1 MWRKIR
7 GSRPGLSIC
16 HPSGVFSVV
25 HRPHVV
31 LDDSIIAAG
40 SKNET
45 RRKAI
50 ALRFAAEGARVVIND
65 LSEGAVESVHGAVK
79 KARGKALEAPGDVT
93 SRKQMEP
100 IFERVAAKWG
110 GIDILVFAAGVRVD
124 ATIQNLS
131 AEQWDEVMQVHL
143 KGSFVC
149 SQLAQKHMVQQGHG
163 RMVLVGSPIP
173 AGLGSPGQ
181 ANYCTANAGLV
192 GLTTS
197 LAIELG
203 PHDITVN
210 CIAPDFIDT
219 KMTREAARRDG
230 LFMDDFKRAVL
241 AKIPLRR
248 LGSADD
254 VAAVA
259 LFLASDE
266 AGYVSGQVINV
277 RGGP

>member
-1 MWRKIR
+1 
-7 GSRPGLSIC
+7 
-16 HPSGVFSVV
+16 
-25 HRPHVV
+25 
-31 LDDSIIAAG
+31 
-40 SKNET
+40 
-45 RRKAI
+45 
-50 ALRFAAEGARVVIND
+50 
-65 LSEGAVESVHGAVK
+65 
-79 KARGKALEAPGDVT
+79 
-93 SRKQMEP
+93 
-100 IFERVAAKWG
+100 
-110 GIDILVFAAGVRVD
+110 
-124 ATIQNLS
+124 
-131 AEQWDEVMQVHL
+131 
-143 KGSFVC
+143 
-149 SQLAQKHMVQQGHG
+149 
-163 RMVLVGSPIP
+163 MVLVGSPIP

>member
-1 MWRKIR
+1 MRLEGKVAVIT
-7 GSRPGLSIC
+7 G
-16 HPSGVFSVV
+16 
-25 HRPHVV
+25 
-31 LDDSIIAAG
+31 AAG
-40 SKNET
+40 DIG
-45 RRKAI
+45 RAI

-65 LSEGAVESVHGAVK
+65 LSEGAVESVCKAVK
-79 KARGKALEAPGDVT
+79 AARGKALEAPGDVT
-93 SRKQMEP
+93 SREQMEA
-100 IFERVAAKWG
+100 IFERAAAKWG

-149 SQLAQKHMVQQGHG
+149 SQLAQNHMVRQRHG
-163 RMVLVGSPIP
+163 RIVMVGSPIP
-173 AGLGSPGQ
+173 AGLASPGQ

-241 AKIPLRR
+241 ATIPLRR

>member
-1 MWRKIR
+1 MRLEGKVAVIT
-7 GSRPGLSIC
+7 G
-16 HPSGVFSVV
+16 
-25 HRPHVV
+25 
-31 LDDSIIAAG
+31 AAG
-40 SKNET
+40 DIG
-45 RRKAI
+45 RAI
-50 ALRFAAEGARVVIND
+50 ALGFAAEGARVVIND
-65 LSEGAVESVHGAVK
+65 LSEGAVESVCGAVK

-93 SRKQMEP
+93 NREQMEP
-100 IFERVAAKWG
+100 VFDRVAAKWG

-131 AEQWDEVMQVHL
+131 DEQWDEVMQVHL

-149 SQLAQKHMVQQGHG
+149 SQLAQKHMVEQGHG
-163 RMVLVGSPIP
+163 RIVLVGSPVP
-173 AGLGSPGQ
+173 AGLGRPGQ

-210 CIAPDFIDT
+210 CVAPDFIET

-259 LFLASDE
+259 RFLASDE
-266 AGYVSGQVINV
+266 AAYVSGQLINV

>member
-1 MWRKIR
+1 
-7 GSRPGLSIC
+7 
-16 HPSGVFSVV
+16 
-25 HRPHVV
+25 
-31 LDDSIIAAG
+31 
-40 SKNET
+40 
-45 RRKAI
+45 
-50 ALRFAAEGARVVIND
+50 
-65 LSEGAVESVHGAVK
+65 
-79 KARGKALEAPGDVT
+79 
-93 SRKQMEP
+93 
-100 IFERVAAKWG
+100 
-110 GIDILVFAAGVRVD
+110 
-124 ATIQNLS
+124 
-131 AEQWDEVMQVHL
+131 
-143 KGSFVC
+143 
-149 SQLAQKHMVQQGHG
+149 
-163 RMVLVGSPIP
+163 
-173 AGLGSPGQ
+173 
-181 ANYCTANAGLV
+181 
-192 GLTTS
+192 LTTS

>member
-1 MWRKIR
+1 M
-7 GSRPGLSIC
+7 
-16 HPSGVFSVV
+16 V
-25 HRPHVV
+25 
-31 LDDSIIAAG
+31 
-40 SKNET
+40 
-45 RRKAI
+45 
-50 ALRFAAEGARVVIND
+50 ND
-65 LSEGAVESVHGAVK
+65 LSEGAVESVCEAVKAAKRQGARGAWRRRPHGADGADLR
-79 KARGKALEAPGDVT
+79 ARRRQVGRDRHPGL
-93 SRKQMEP
+93 SN
-100 IFERVAAKWG
+100 
-110 GIDILVFAAGVRVD
+110 AGVRVD
-124 ATIQNLS
+124 SPIQSLS
-131 AEQWDEVMQVHL
+131 EEQWDEVIRVHL

-149 SQLAQKHMVQQGHG
+149 SQLAQKHMVSQGHG
-163 RMVLVGSPIP
+163 RIVIVGSPIP

-192 GLTTS
+192 GLATS
-197 LAIELG
+197 LANELG

-248 LGSADD
+248 LGTVDD

>member
-1 MWRKIR
+1 MRLEGKVAVIT
-7 GSRPGLSIC
+7 G
-16 HPSGVFSVV
+16 
-25 HRPHVV
+25 
-31 LDDSIIAAG
+31 AAG
-40 SKNET
+40 DIG
-45 RRKAI
+45 RAI

-65 LSEGAVESVHGAVK
+65 LSEGAVESVCKAVK
-79 KARGKALEAPGDVT
+79 AARGKALEAPGDVT
-93 SRKQMEP
+93 SRELMEP
-100 IFERVAAKWG
+100 IFERAAAKWG

-149 SQLAQKHMVQQGHG
+149 SQFAQKHMVQH
-163 RMVLVGSPIP
+163 
-173 AGLGSPGQ
+173 
-181 ANYCTANAGLV
+181 
-192 GLTTS
+192 
-197 LAIELG
+197 G
-203 PHDITVN
+203 PHNITVN

-230 LFMDDFKRAVL
+230 LFVDDFKRAVL

-248 LGSADD
+248 LGSVDD

-266 AGYVSGQVINV
+266 ASYVSGQVINV

>member
-1 MWRKIR
+1 M
-7 GSRPGLSIC
+7 
-16 HPSGVFSVV
+16 
-25 HRPHVV
+25 
-31 LDDSIIAAG
+31 A
-40 SKNET
+40 
-45 RRKAI
+45 
-50 ALRFAAEGARVVIND
+50 
-65 LSEGAVESVHGAVK
+65 
-79 KARGKALEAPGDVT
+79 
-93 SRKQMEP
+93 P
-100 IFERVAAKWG
+100 IFERAAAKWG
-110 GIDILVFAAGVRVD
+110 GIDILVSNAGVRVD
-124 ATIQNLS
+124 SPIQSLS
-131 AEQWDEVMQVHL
+131 EEQWDEVIRVHL

-149 SQLAQKHMVQQGHG
+149 TKLAQEHMVGQGHG
-163 RMVLVGSPIP
+163 RIVMVGSPVP

-181 ANYCTANAGLV
+181 ANYCAANAGLV

-210 CIAPDFIDT
+210 CIAPDFIET

-230 LFMDDFKRAVL
+230 LFMDDFKRAVM
-241 AKIPLRR
+241 ARIPLRR
-248 LGSADD
+248 LGSVND